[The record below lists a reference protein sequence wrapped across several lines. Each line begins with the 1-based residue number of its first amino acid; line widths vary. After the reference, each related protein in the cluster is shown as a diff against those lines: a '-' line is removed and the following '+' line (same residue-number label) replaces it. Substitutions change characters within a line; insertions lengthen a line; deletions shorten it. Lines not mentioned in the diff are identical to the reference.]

1 MLIGRKEQQAELWRA
16 YEWDESRFVAV
27 YGRRR
32 VGKTY
37 LVRETF
43 GDKIVF
49 AHSGL
54 ANVSMRD
61 QLVSWQI
68 SLEKAGLQVK
78 KTPENWVEAFMLLL
92 DLIEQSTAEKKVIF
106 LDELPWMDTPRSKL
120 VSALEFF
127 WNNWA
132 SARKDVLL
140 IVCGSATSWIIN
152 KLFRNHGGLYGRIT
166 SHIHLAPFSLYE
178 CEQYAQALHLTMPRY
193 DLLEAYMV
201 FGGVPYYWS
210 LLDRRKSLAQNIDS
224 LCFSANGKLRYE
236 YTKLYES
243 LFRNPDIYLNVV
255 KVLGENP
262 EGMRRDSIVKALKIP
277 ENGNFSRVLEDLEHS
292 GLIARSNSYG
302 QKYNGIYRL
311 MDNFSLFYLKYMQE
325 NKTNDEAFWSHSYA
339 SSVRL
344 AWCGLAFER
353 LCFQHVPQIKRALGI
368 SGVVTNTYSW
378 QVKDDPEYGPGAQI
392 DMLIERAD
400 NAINVCE
407 MKFSNKEYTINKDY
421 DKILRHKVTRFAE
434 SIGYRKGV
442 RLTMITTYGV
452 THNAYWN
459 EVQNEVVADDLFKEG

>member
-1 MLIGRKEQQAELWRA
+1 MFIGRKEQQAELWRA
-16 YEWDESRFVAV
+16 YEWEESKFVAV

-43 GDKIVF
+43 GEKITF
-49 AHSGL
+49 SHSGL
-54 ANVSMRD
+54 ANVPMKD
-61 QLVSWQI
+61 QLVSWRI
-68 SLEKAGLQVK
+68 SLEKAGLKVH

-92 DLIEQSTAEKKVIF
+92 NLIEQSAAGKKVIF
-106 LDELPWMDTPRSKL
+106 LDELPWMDTPKSKL

-140 IVCGSATSWIIN
+140 IVCGSATSWIVN
-152 KLFRNHGGLYGRIT
+152 KLFRNHGGLYGRIDFQ
-166 SHIHLAPFSLYE
+166 IHLFPFTLYE
-178 CEQYAQALHLTMPRY
+178 CEQYAQALHLPMSRY

-201 FGGVPYYWS
+201 LGGVPYYWS
-210 LLDRRKSLAQNIDS
+210 LLDRRKSLAQNIDC
-224 LCFSANGKLRYE
+224 LCFAADGKLRYE

-243 LFRNPDIYLNVV
+243 LFRNPDTYLNVART
-255 KVLGENP
+255 LGEHP
-262 EGMRRDSIVKALKIP
+262 DGLRRDSLVKMLGIA

-292 GLIARSNSYG
+292 GLIVRSNNYG

-311 MDNFSLFYLKYMQE
+311 TDNFSLFYLKYMQE
-325 NKTNDEAFWSHSYA
+325 NKSNDEAFWSHSYT

-344 AWCGLAFER
+344 AWCDLAFER
-353 LCFQHVPQIKRALGI
+353 LCFQHIPQIKRALGI

-378 QVKDDPEYGPGAQI
+378 QVNGDPEHGAGAQI

-400 NAINVCE
+400 NTVNVCE
-407 MKFSNKEYTINKDY
+407 IKFSNKEFAISKDY
-421 DKILRHKVTRFAE
+421 DNALRHKVTRFAE
-434 SIGYRKGV
+434 YINYRKAIQ
-442 RLTMITTYGV
+442 LTMITTYGV
-452 THNAYWN
+452 VHNTYWSQ
-459 EVQNEVVADDLFKEG
+459 VQNEIVADDLFKE

>member
-1 MLIGRKEQQAELWRA
+1 MLIGRQEEQQELWRA

-43 GDKIVF
+43 GDKIIF
-49 AHSGL
+49 SHSGL
-54 ANVSMRD
+54 ANLPMKE
-61 QLVSWQI
+61 QLIGWRI
-68 SLEKAGLQVK
+68 SLEKAGLKVK
-78 KTPENWVEAFMLLL
+78 STPKDWVEAFMLLL

-106 LDELPWMDTPRSKL
+106 LDELPWMDTPRSRL

-152 KLFRNHGGLYGRIT
+152 KLFRNHGGLYGRI
-166 SHIHLAPFSLYE
+166 SFQIHLSPFTLYE
-178 CEQYAQALHLTMPRY
+178 CEQYARELQLSMSRY

-210 LLDRRKSLAQNIDS
+210 LLDKGKSLAQNIDD
-224 LCFSANGKLRYE
+224 LCFAKDGKLRYE
-236 YTKLYES
+236 YTQLYDS
-243 LFRNPDIYLNVV
+243 LFRNPEAYLNVV
-255 KVLGENP
+255 NMLGQNP
-262 EGMRRDSIVKALKIP
+262 SGMRRDDLVKKLKMA
-277 ENGNFSRVLEDLEHS
+277 ENGNFTRILEDLEHS
-292 GLIARSNSYG
+292 GLISHYSSYG

-311 MDNFSLFYLKYMQE
+311 MDNFSLFHLKFMQE
-325 NKTNDEAFWSHSYA
+325 NKTNDPAFWSHSYT

-344 AWCGLAFER
+344 SWCGLAFER
-353 LCFQHVPQIKRALGI
+353 ICFQHIPQIKRALGI
-368 SGVVTNTYSW
+368 SGVVTNTYAW

-400 NAINVCE
+400 NTINICE
-407 MKFSNKEYTINKDY
+407 MKFSSKEYTISKEYEAN
-421 DKILRHKVTRFAE
+421 LRHKISRFAE
-434 SIGYRKGV
+434 ATQQRKSLQ
-442 RLTMITTYGV
+442 LTMITTYGV
-452 THNAYWN
+452 VHNAYWN
-459 EVQNEVVADDLFKEG
+459 RVQSEVVADDLFKE

>member
-16 YEWDESRFVAV
+16 YEWDESKFLAV

-43 GDKIVF
+43 RDKITF

-54 ANVSMRD
+54 ANVPMKD
-61 QLVSWQI
+61 QLVSWRI
-68 SLEKAGLQVK
+68 SLEKAGLEVS
-78 KTPENWVEAFMLLL
+78 KTPGNWVEAFMLLL
-92 DLIEQSTAEKKVIF
+92 NLIEQSPAGKKVIF
-106 LDELPWMDTPRSKL
+106 LDELPWMDTPKSKL

-127 WNNWA
+127 WNNWV

-152 KLFRNHGGLYGRIT
+152 KLLRNHGGLYGRIDYQ
-166 SHIHLAPFSLYE
+166 IHLSPFTLYE
-178 CEQYAQALHLTMPRY
+178 CEQYAQALHLPMSRY

-201 FGGVPYYWS
+201 LGGVPYYWS
-210 LLDRRKSLAQNIDS
+210 LLDRRKSLSQNIDS
-224 LCFSANGKLRYE
+224 LCFAANGKLRYE

-243 LFRNPDIYLNVV
+243 LFRNPETYLNVV
-255 KVLGENP
+255 KALGENP
-262 EGMRRDSIVKALKIP
+262 SGLRRDSIVKKLGIA

-292 GLIARSNSYG
+292 GLIVRSNNYG
-302 QKYNGIYRL
+302 QKYNCIYRL

-325 NKTNDEAFWSHSYA
+325 NKSNDEAFWSHSYT

-353 LCFQHVPQIKRALGI
+353 LCFQHIPQIKRALGI
-368 SGVVTNTYSW
+368 AGVVTNTYSW
-378 QVKDDPEYGPGAQI
+378 QVSDDPEHGAGAQI

-400 NAINVCE
+400 NTVNVCE
-407 MKFSNKEYTINKDY
+407 VKFSNKEYVIDKNY
-421 DKILRHKVTRFAE
+421 DNALRHKVTRFAE
-434 SIGYRKGV
+434 CINYRKAIQ
-442 RLTMITTYGV
+442 LTMITTYGV
-452 THNAYWN
+452 VHNAYWSQ
-459 EVQNEVVADDLFKEG
+459 VQNEIVADDLFKE